1 VYRQQRSN
9 PFRIILRM
17 ILIGVLVGTG
27 FYVFNNP
34 VSTGFAPPLLPTSV
48 QILPS
53 PTPFLPPQPDEPQVR
68 LLIPSA
74 VIVAD
79 IVPVRLDSSGTWNV
93 SLIGEHV
100 GHLQGTAWIDQPG
113 NIGLAGHSERANG
126 NPGVFSHLAD
136 LHSGDEILMQIDAL
150 TRRYVVD
157 SVYTTVPEDLTPL
170 YPTTD
175 DRLTL
180 TTCTD
185 YDFVTGVYRQR
196 VIAVAVLSGVWQER
210 ST

>member
-1 VYRQQRSN
+1 
-9 PFRIILRM
+9 M
-17 ILIGVLVGTG
+17 ILLGVLVGAG
-27 FYVFNNP
+27 FYVLNNP
-34 VSTGFAPPLLPTSV
+34 ATTEFAPPLQATSV
-48 QILPS
+48 QMLPS
-53 PTPFLPPQPDEPQVR
+53 ATMLPPPQPDEPQVR
-68 LLIPSA
+68 LLIPSV

-79 IVPVRLDSSGTWNV
+79 IVPVRLDSNGTWNV
-93 SLIGEHV
+93 SLLGEHV
-100 GHLQGTAWIDQPG
+100 GHLQGTAWINQPG

-136 LHSGDEILMQIDAL
+136 LRSGDEILMQIDAL

-157 SVYTTVPEDLTPL
+157 TVYTTVPEDLTPL

-185 YDFVTGVYRQR
+185 YDFMTGVYRQR
-196 VIAVAVLSGVWQER
+196 VIAVAVLSGVWQEP

>member
-1 VYRQQRSN
+1 
-9 PFRIILRM
+9 M
-17 ILIGVLVGTG
+17 ILLGVLVGTG
-27 FYVFNNP
+27 FYFFNNP
-34 VSTGFAPPLLPTSV
+34 AAPGLMPSLVPTSV
-48 QILPS
+48 QALAS
-53 PTPFLPPQPDEPQVR
+53 ATPLPPVQPAEPQVR

-93 SLIGEHV
+93 SLIGEHI

-136 LHSGDEILMQIDAL
+136 LHYGDEILMQIDAV
-150 TRRYVVD
+150 TRRSVVD
-157 SVYTTVPEDLTPL
+157 TVYTTVPEDLTPL

-185 YDFVTGVYRQR
+185 YDFLAGVYRQR
-196 VIAVAVLSGVWQER
+196 VIAVAVLSGAW
-210 ST
+210 